1 LLNYGVS
8 DAFLFS
14 NNGLLFEEILFLVEQ
29 DPEGGLNAQALG
41 YSIFTQGDTEDEL
54 KLNVLDAIKCH
65 FEKKEDLPKI
75 VRLHFVRDE
84 VLSCA

>member
-1 LLNYGVS
+1 M
-8 DAFLFS
+8 
-14 NNGLLFEEILFLVEQ
+14 EEILFLVEQ
-29 DPEGGLNAQALG
+29 DPEGGLNAHALG
-41 YSIFTQGDTEDEL
+41 HSIFTQGDTEEEL

>member
-1 LLNYGVS
+1 M
-8 DAFLFS
+8 
-14 NNGLLFEEILFLVEQ
+14 EEILFLVEQ
-29 DPEGGLNAQALG
+29 DPEGGLNAHALG

>member
-1 LLNYGVS
+1 M
-8 DAFLFS
+8 
-14 NNGLLFEEILFLVEQ
+14 EEILFLVEQ

-41 YSIFTQGDTEDEL
+41 HSIFTQGDTEEEL
-54 KLNVLDAIKCH
+54 KVNVLDAIKCH
-65 FEKKEDLPKI
+65 FEKQEDLPKI

>member
-1 LLNYGVS
+1 MK
-8 DAFLFS
+8 
-14 NNGLLFEEILFLVEQ
+14 EILFLVEE
-29 DPEGGLNAQALG
+29 DPEGGFNAQALG
-41 YSIFTQGDTEDEL
+41 HSIFTQGDTEEEL

-65 FEKKEDLPKI
+65 FENKEDLPKI

>member
-1 LLNYGVS
+1 M
-8 DAFLFS
+8 
-14 NNGLLFEEILFLVEQ
+14 EELLFLVEQ
-29 DPEGGLNAQALG
+29 DPEGGLNAHALG
-41 YSIFTQGDTEDEL
+41 HSIFTQADTEEEL

-65 FEKKEDLPKI
+65 FDKKEDLPKI